1 MDVGTPNWV
10 HVATPPTAPSCVLPL
25 RLPLTHPP
33 CCTRHT
39 ELVPL
44 PSSLNLCPCTYPL
57 LPLPT
62 HPRYL
67 STDQSCRYA
76 IKSARMLV
84 PGNDWRGISATY
96 QVRLL

>member
-1 MDVGTPNWV
+1 M
-10 HVATPPTAPSCVLPL
+10 
-25 RLPLTHPP
+25 
-33 CCTRHT
+33 
-39 ELVPL
+39 
-44 PSSLNLCPCTYPL
+44 PSSLNLGPCTYPL

-96 QVRLL
+96 QVRLLLLRLIQVELIVIVLY